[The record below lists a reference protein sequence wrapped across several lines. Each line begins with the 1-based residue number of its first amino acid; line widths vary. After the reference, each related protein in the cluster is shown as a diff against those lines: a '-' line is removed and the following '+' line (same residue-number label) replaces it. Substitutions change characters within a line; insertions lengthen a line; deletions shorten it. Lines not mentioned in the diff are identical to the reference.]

1 MSARVRVVT
10 WRRYVCLLNEFT
22 PALMPRLMGINM
34 ANVCD
39 PNKNASLSP
48 PPFSHQKPP
57 SSIAIRNTPLV
68 TMPTASTSSGSP
80 SALSISS
87 IVHGAKYD
95 DAQNNVS
102 FKIIATVIT
111 SPKTLAGFFKIFG
124 HDKDCQGCPCPL
136 HVPGPIVKIERAFR
150 IYVGALVSLS
160 DEHGYLR
167 FKPWGV
173 RLFSSLAKLALLG
186 IRPNA
191 FDEEP
196 RKTLKTPKDDG
207 GNRKKKIIRVR
218 NRAPLGDATNTLS
231 NPQVHVTASPAEPT
245 TIAPPATTASPST
258 VTLSESSVPSVNVY
272 SLDPSVSLSP
282 ESCAERRR
290 ARMQARKEFRQRISA
305 GPSSK
310 SKCTTRKP

>member
-1 MSARVRVVT
+1 MSARST
-10 WRRYVCLLNEFT
+10 NLFIL
-22 PALMPRLMGINM
+22 ALMPRLMGYKYGQCLRPKQERVSFSN
-34 ANVCD
+34 
-39 PNKNASLSP
+39 
-48 PPFSHQKPP
+48 PPFSRQKA

-102 FKIIATVIT
+102 QGIGLKKYRDAAWPATTLPPNFWTETTSAAMDQFDVEGSHTMRKIIFKDMPSLPATEDEFEIIATVIT

-136 HVPGPIVKIERAFR
+136 HVPGPNVKIERAFR

-167 FKPWGV
+167 LKPWGV

-191 FDEEP
+191 LDEKP

-207 GNRKKKIIRVR
+207 GKRKKSEALSSTLVR
-218 NRAPLGDATNTLS
+218 
-231 NPQVHVTASPAEPT
+231 
-245 TIAPPATTASPST
+245 
-258 VTLSESSVPSVNVY
+258 Y
-272 SLDPSVSLSP
+272 
-282 ESCAERRR
+282 
-290 ARMQARKEFRQRISA
+290 
-305 GPSSK
+305 
-310 SKCTTRKP
+310 